1 MAPSGKNLIR
11 VELSFVTDDDADA
24 LGDRIRESVA
34 NIVGRQAIEEFRV
47 RSMPLGPKHRPL
59 RSVDEG

>member
-1 MAPSGKNLIR
+1 MAPSGRNLIR
-11 VELSFVTDDDADA
+11 VELSFVTEEDAEA

-47 RSMPLGPKHRPL
+47 RAMPLDPKQRPL
-59 RSVDEG
+59 RSVE

>member
-11 VELSFVTDDDADA
+11 VEVSFVTDDDAEA

-34 NIVGRQAIEEFRV
+34 NIVGRRAIEEFRV
-47 RSMPLGPKHRPL
+47 RAMPLDPKDRPHL
-59 RSVDEG
+59 RSVD

>member
-1 MAPSGKNLIR
+1 MAPSGRNLIR
-11 VELSFVTDDDADA
+11 VELSFVTEDDAEA

-47 RSMPLGPKHRPL
+47 RAMPLDAKQRPL
-59 RSVDEG
+59 RPVE

>member
-1 MAPSGKNLIR
+1 MAPSGRNLIR
-11 VELSFVTDDDADA
+11 VELSFVTEEDAEA

-47 RSMPLGPKHRPL
+47 RTMPLDVKPRSL
-59 RSVDEG
+59 RSIE

>member
-1 MAPSGKNLIR
+1 MAPPDRNLIR
-11 VELSFVTDDDADA
+11 VEVSFVSDEEPEA

-47 RSMPLGPKHRPL
+47 RTMPLDAKPRSLRP
-59 RSVDEG
+59 VD